1 MMGNSSEEE
10 GAGLPGAGQGEDPV
24 FLRTRL
30 TEVEALYAQVQV
42 QFRELRTWYDKL
54 KRQHRELLWSDV
66 VLERVGLSEAAPGPA
81 IADADRANGHIGG
94 GFVLRHHVGGG
105 PCANPARHLFL
116 SVDAPAGEGEFAQ
129 VYECCLL

>member
-1 MMGNSSEEE
+1 MGNSSEAE

-81 IADADRANGHIGG
+81 IADADRANGHIGHTKWRK
-94 GFVLRHHVGGG
+94 FVPR
-105 PCANPARHLFL
+105 R
-116 SVDAPAGEGEFAQ
+116 
-129 VYECCLL
+129 

>member
-10 GAGLPGAGQGEDPV
+10 GAGLSGAGQGEDPV

-54 KRQHRELLWSDV
+54 KRQHRELLWSEA
-66 VLERVGLSEAAPGPA
+66 VLVREGLEEAMPGPP

-94 GFVLRHHVGGG
+94 GFVSSRVEITWR
-105 PCANPARHLFL
+105 PDSARLKN
-116 SVDAPAGEGEFAQ
+116 AP
-129 VYECCLL
+129 

>member
-10 GAGLPGAGQGEDPV
+10 GAGLPEEDPV

-81 IADADRANGHIGG
+81 IADADRANGHIGAASCCG
-94 GFVLRHHVGGG
+94 TTSAAARSPRSSRARTPTG
-105 PCANPARHLFL
+105 APAR
-116 SVDAPAGEGEFAQ
+116 
-129 VYECCLL
+129 

>member
-81 IADADRANGHIGG
+81 IADADRANGH
-94 GFVLRHHVGGG
+94 
-105 PCANPARHLFL
+105 ARPPPR
-116 SVDAPAGEGEFAQ
+116 SGTPSRPRRS
-129 VYECCLL
+129 